1 MEAKD
6 FSALRISLASPE
18 QIRSWSYGEVTKPE
32 TINYR
37 RLRPEMD
44 GLFCERIFGPTRDWQ
59 CYCGKYKNIRYRGII
74 CDKCGVEVTRVAV
87 RRERMGHIE
96 LAAPVAHVW
105 YTRRVPSYLGLL
117 LDVSR
122 RNLDRV
128 LYFAQYVVT
137 QVDEGAR
144 DRAIDRIQKELA
156 LKEQELVG
164 DMEEQANGQRV
175 DQLAEEFEGKV
186 KAIREHFD
194 GELTR
199 LSDEVMS
206 EAQLAQRL
214 VEDRLGQTALEA
226 ISLKSIEAVIVPG
239 GETIANDHISRIQA
253 LVNDHL
259 SKLQAEAEDMAKEE
273 IAKISGGMDAAND
286 GAEKLAELESR
297 LETFREAAQKQIDE
311 LEKLQSLQFLAENPD
326 RDKSKFEFFLSE
338 SRYRDLKGKFGNV
351 FQASMGA
358 EAFYDILGALNLTKM
373 NEQLWQEVRTTRS
386 KQRRKKATKRLR
398 VVESLQNSSETVT
411 DTDETNQE
419 NEPKGNRPEW
429 MIMTALPVI
438 PPDLRPM
445 VQLDGGRFA
454 TSDLNDLY
462 RRVINRNNRLKHLLD
477 LGAPDV
483 IVRNEKRMLQEAVD
497 SLIDNSQRGKAL
509 SRRGRRELKSL
520 SDMLKGKKGRFR
532 RNLLGKRVDYS
543 GRSVIV
549 IGPKLK
555 LHQCG
560 LPKSMAL
567 ELYRPFVISR
577 LVHYTYASNV
587 KGAKRIIERER
598 PEVWEVLEEVI
609 KERPVLLNRAPTL
622 HRLGIQ
628 AFEPLL
634 VEGKAIQIHP
644 LVCSAFN
651 ADFDG
656 DQMAVHI
663 PLSDQAVKEARELML
678 STKNLLQPSDGA
690 PVVGPSKD
698 MVLGNYY
705 LTMDPTVEIV
715 ALKSRADE
723 FRSEQVLYAGDH
735 RVGIVAGSNGYYYAQ
750 FRKIPNAEIFED
762 GTRLDASGRPKVV
775 ETAVD
780 RTVQAL
786 LEGEVDC
793 MLANAYEMKRHLRG
807 KGLEDRLEITNLHE
821 RRAVV
826 DMDEVEYLYRIG
838 LVQLHT
844 PILLG
849 NVYDQRSRQDEPEIC
864 TVGRAIFNRIL
875 PDEMRFVQKT
885 MGKKDLQELV
895 ARCYQVIGAERTTD
909 VVDAIKNYGFHYAT
923 ISGTTIAVSD
933 LTIPD
938 ERDEIL
944 QRADN
949 VVTRAD
955 RDFRRGLMTEEERYQ
970 ITIDEWKNAKDHLQ
984 ERIEDALDPYG
995 PVAIM
1000 ATSGSTK
1007 GGFGTITQLAG
1018 MRGLMA
1024 DPAGRI
1030 IELPIRSHFR
1040 EGLNALEYFIST
1052 HGARKGLADTAL
1064 RTADAGYLTRRL
1076 VDVAQDMIVNRWDC
1090 NTSRGLTI
1098 SRSDDIAG
1106 QTIAERIVGRCAAED
1121 VYHPE
1126 TGELIAGRNDLI
1138 DEEIASIIDKSSL
1151 EEVAVRSPLTC
1162 DLIHG
1167 VCALCY
1173 GRDLGSGEMVKI
1185 GAAVGIIAAQSI
1197 GEPGTQLTLRTFH
1210 TGGTVKSSGGD
1221 ITSGLPRVVELFE
1234 ARQEPKGQSVM
1245 TDIGGI
1251 LRLTQREDGAAIAT
1265 VIDSEVISEVHE
1277 IPPEWVVHAADG
1289 KDIKEGAVIAGH
1301 SEELKSSMTGKVH
1314 IEGNIVSIRAESD
1327 EQYEISDGWGIWVTD
1342 GEDIKEGA
1350 VIASHSAELKSSMAG
1365 KVHIEDNIVY
1375 IRAERREEQEYEIPA
1390 NARLRKEIHD
1400 GMEVKPGEQLT
1411 EGSKNPH
1418 RILRVLGPDATQLY
1432 LLSEIQEVYRSQGVN
1447 IADKHFETVIRK
1459 MMCKVQITQ
1468 SGDSDLLPG
1477 ELIDQLKLLEIN
1489 EALIAEDKEPALVTP
1504 VLLGITKAALN
1515 TESYLSAA
1523 SFQHTIKVLAGA
1535 AIEGKVDPLHGLKEN
1550 VIIGKLIPAGTGF
1563 EIYQEREA
1571 PSPDESLPPD
1581 VALEAQDALGLDE
1594 LGDQDDFENMLSET

>member
-1 MEAKD
+1 M
-6 FSALRISLASPE
+6 
-18 QIRSWSYGEVTKPE
+18 
-32 TINYR
+32 
-37 RLRPEMD
+37 
-44 GLFCERIFGPTRDWQ
+44 
-59 CYCGKYKNIRYRGII
+59 
-74 CDKCGVEVTRVAV
+74 
-87 RRERMGHIE
+87 
-96 LAAPVAHVW
+96 
-105 YTRRVPSYLGLL
+105 
-117 LDVSR
+117 
-122 RNLDRV
+122 
-128 LYFAQYVVT
+128 
-137 QVDEGAR
+137 
-144 DRAIDRIQKELA
+144 
-156 LKEQELVG
+156 
-164 DMEEQANGQRV
+164 
-175 DQLAEEFEGKV
+175 
-186 KAIREHFD
+186 
-194 GELTR
+194 
-199 LSDEVMS
+199 
-206 EAQLAQRL
+206 
-214 VEDRLGQTALEA
+214 
-226 ISLKSIEAVIVPG
+226 
-239 GETIANDHISRIQA
+239 
-253 LVNDHL
+253 
-259 SKLQAEAEDMAKEE
+259 
-273 IAKISGGMDAAND
+273 
-286 GAEKLAELESR
+286 
-297 LETFREAAQKQIDE
+297 
-311 LEKLQSLQFLAENPD
+311 
-326 RDKSKFEFFLSE
+326 
-338 SRYRDLKGKFGNV
+338 
-351 FQASMGA
+351 
-358 EAFYDILGALNLTKM
+358 
-373 NEQLWQEVRTTRS
+373 
-386 KQRRKKATKRLR
+386 
-398 VVESLQNSSETVT
+398 
-411 DTDETNQE
+411 
-419 NEPKGNRPEW
+419 
-429 MIMTALPVI
+429 
-438 PPDLRPM
+438 
-445 VQLDGGRFA
+445 
-454 TSDLNDLY
+454 
-462 RRVINRNNRLKHLLD
+462 
-477 LGAPDV
+477 
-483 IVRNEKRMLQEAVD
+483 
-497 SLIDNSQRGKAL
+497 
-509 SRRGRRELKSL
+509 
-520 SDMLKGKKGRFR
+520 
-532 RNLLGKRVDYS
+532 
-543 GRSVIV
+543 
-549 IGPKLK
+549 
-555 LHQCG
+555 
-560 LPKSMAL
+560 
-567 ELYRPFVISR
+567 
-577 LVHYTYASNV
+577 
-587 KGAKRIIERER
+587 
-598 PEVWEVLEEVI
+598 LEEVI

-723 FRSEQVLYAGDH
+723 FRSEQVLYGGDH
-735 RVGIVAGSNGYYYAQ
+735 RVGIAVGSNGYYYAQ
-750 FRKIPNAEIFED
+750 FRKIPNVKIFKD

-793 MLANAYEMKRHLRG
+793 MLANAYEMNKYLRG

-821 RRAVV
+821 RRVVV

-864 TVGRAIFNRIL
+864 TVGRAVFNRIL

-1040 EGLNALEYFIST
+1040 EGLNALEFFIST

-1090 NTSRGLTI
+1090 ETPRGLTI

-1106 QTIAERIVGRCAAED
+1106 QTIAERIVGRCVADD
-1121 VYHPE
+1121 VHDPE
-1126 TGELIAGRNDLI
+1126 TGELIVERNGLI
-1138 DEEIASIIDKSSL
+1138 DEEIAGLIDKSTL
-1151 EEVAVRSPLTC
+1151 EEVTVRSPLTC

-1265 VIDSEVISEVHE
+1265 VIDSEVVSEVHE
-1277 IPPEWVVHAADG
+1277 IPPEWVVHVTDG
-1289 KDIKEGAVIAGH
+1289 KDIKEGASIASH
-1301 SEELKSSMTGKVH
+1301 SEELTSSMAGTVH
-1314 IEGNIVSIRAESD
+1314 IEGNAVSIRAEAD
-1327 EQYEISDGWGIWVTD
+1327 ELEYEISDGWGIWVTD

-1350 VIASHSAELKSSMAG
+1350 VIASHSGELTSSMAG
-1365 KVHIEDNIVY
+1365 TVHIEGSVVY
-1375 IRAERREEQEYEIPA
+1375 IRAERRDEQEYEIPA

-1563 EIYQEREA
+1563 EIYQERES
-1571 PSPDESLPPD
+1571 PPDEPPPD
-1581 VALEAQDALGLDE
+1581 VTLEAPDALGLDE
-1594 LGDQDDFENMLSET
+1594 LGDQDDFENMLSEP